1 MPALPSATARRP
13 MLSLFVT
20 ILMGALLWSVPFLRS
35 ALEAAPAEPTPAAAE
50 PVEPVKAVEVVE
62 PVEAA
67 EATKATEAGVFSPI
81 ERGGEIACS
90 DAEAVPPGLGLSRP
104 GRHADAGEGGE
115 DREREDESFGL

>member
-1 MPALPSATARRP
+1 MSA
-13 MLSLFVT
+13 S
-20 ILMGALLWSVPFLRS
+20 
-35 ALEAAPAEPTPAAAE
+35 EAAPAEPTPAAAE
-50 PVEPVKAVEVVE
+50 AVEPVKAVEVEAVE

-81 ERGGEIACS
+81 ERGGEIARS

-115 DREREDESFGL
+115 DRERENESFGL